1 MSLSLTKKTRKE
13 IFAMFALEESLEN
26 SVAYQEI
33 IGIGR
38 LEEEEIGEIKGKE
51 IGEEIGEIRGKE
63 IGKEI
68 GVVAGRLENLK
79 ELYAEDAITKEIF
92 QEHEK
97 KYQLQLTELLAKYDE
112 PLLS

>member
-1 MSLSLTKKTRKE
+1 
-13 IFAMFALEESLEN
+13 MFALEESLEN

-38 LEEEEIGEIKGKE
+38 LEGEEIGEIRGKEIGEEIGEIRGKE

-112 PLLS
+112 PLLN